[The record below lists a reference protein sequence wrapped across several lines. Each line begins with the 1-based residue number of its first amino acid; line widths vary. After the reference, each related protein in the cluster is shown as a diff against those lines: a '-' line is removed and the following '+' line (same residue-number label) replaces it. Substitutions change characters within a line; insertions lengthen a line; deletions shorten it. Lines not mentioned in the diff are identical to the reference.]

1 MVHLS
6 RSLYFNF
13 DIFSISKKTMI
24 VSMVNVCVCVCVC
37 TDMCVRVC
45 TYLYLCCHVVRP
57 ENVECLHSAWFPW
70 DNTRPLTDLCFFVLF
85 GFLLDSL
92 ASTPQPFSCLC
103 THPCPSLSEDHRH
116 ISSPGFLLGSG
127 NGGHHTLRMLLS
139 TELSPQTCI
148 LENLTSPRRSVVQFM
163 LPLFC
168 NRGRWH
174 SIWPILIFPGHII

>member
-6 RSLYFNF
+6 RLLYFNF
-13 DIFSISKKTMI
+13 DILSISKKPWLCTWWM
-24 VSMVNVCVCVCVC
+24 CVCVC
-37 TDMCVRVC
+37 TDMCVCVC
-45 TYLYLCCHVVRP
+45 IYLYLCSHVVRP

-70 DNTRPLTDLCFFVLF
+70 ENTRPLTDPGDLCFFVLF

-103 THPCPSLSEDHRH
+103 PHPCPSLSENHRH
-116 ISSPGFLLGSG
+116 ICSSGFLLGSG
-127 NGGHHTLRMLLS
+127 NGGPHALRMLLS
-139 TELSPQTCI
+139 TELSPQTCVI
-148 LENLTSPRRSVVQFM
+148 GNLTPPRRSVVQFM

-174 SIWPILIFPGHII
+174 SIWPMLIFPGHII